1 MESQSRCGDARAIPL
16 APLSLVLFRMNQR
29 DDQSETSRE
38 IMLTPVDLA
47 RAARYLHKRSA
58 RSTTRTLTAGLRGYP
73 LCPAA
78 LARPYGTRGQT
89 AARQRPDSGRQIGT
103 RCEPKQFKRYEYQ
116 YEYEWVWRA

>member
-1 MESQSRCGDARAIPL
+1 
-16 APLSLVLFRMNQR
+16 
-29 DDQSETSRE
+29 
-38 IMLTPVDLA
+38 MLTPVDLA

-78 LARPYGTRGQT
+78 LARPYGARGQTAARQRPDSGQT